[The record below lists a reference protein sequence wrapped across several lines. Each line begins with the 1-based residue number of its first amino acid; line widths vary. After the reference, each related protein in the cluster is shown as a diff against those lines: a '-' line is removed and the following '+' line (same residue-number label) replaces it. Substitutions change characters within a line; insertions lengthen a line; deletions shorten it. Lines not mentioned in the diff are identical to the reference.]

1 MSLGIYC
8 GERLSKIHDT
18 CITSV
23 YMFFLKAYLNN
34 YSSDVWGTCTTIL
47 IPHLTFPTFFTSF
60 IYHTLTL
67 LTPFSP
73 HSLTP
78 LSLIFQ
84 PTLSSSSL
92 FLSSHSQN
100 YSRHTFRNK
109 FRNTKKRQKQDIYL
123 VQTDLIQEMSSQFK
137 RMIKE
142 RFYYTLSVFKTISY
156 NLELVV
162 LTQKYIYLFNF
173 ICSLPDLV
181 FECFMHSS

>member
-8 GERLSKIHDT
+8 GERLMI
-18 CITSV
+18 
-23 YMFFLKAYLNN
+23 YMFFLKARLNN
-34 YSSDVWGTCTTIL
+34 YPSDTWGTCTTIL
-47 IPHLTFPTFFTSF
+47 IPHPTFPTFFTSF
-60 IYHTLTL
+60 IYHTLSL

-73 HSLTP
+73 HFLTP

-142 RFYYTLSVFKTISY
+142 RFYYTLSVFKNY
-156 NLELVV
+156 
-162 LTQKYIYLFNF
+162 F
-173 ICSLPDLV
+173 I
-181 FECFMHSS
+181 